1 MSYVRTES
9 EDNLAIAMSQVF
21 LANAEARECGR
32 TREAKALGRSVDLL
46 HLYKPTHLHLHQC

>member
-21 LANAEARECGR
+21 LANVEPRGCVRA
-32 TREAKALGRSVDLL
+32 REAKDLSRSADLL
-46 HLYKPTHLHLHQC
+46 PDV